1 MPRYSRLSSIL
12 EGKRRS
18 AATGAGPTLRT
29 VYPGLVY
36 SEVNTLLTIEA
47 SGISGQWCGQSVPD
61 AAIVVVMA
69 VVAFLGLTSASEGA
83 SSGQR

>member
-36 SEVNTLLTIEA
+36 SEVNTLLTIKA
-47 SGISGQWCGQSVPD
+47 SGISGQWCGQLPD